1 MLWKHAILFESMYG
15 LQACTPN
22 LEPSIHM
29 TDDIGRHSTLDKF
42 WCYIYERLVSFHKE
56 ETTN

>member
-1 MLWKHAILFESMYG
+1 MYG

-22 LEPSIHM
+22 LEHSIHM
-29 TDDIGRHSTLDKF
+29 TDDIVRHSTLDNY
-42 WCYIYERLVSFHKE
+42 WCYVYERLVSFHKE